1 MPRSRMIDNFSLL
14 AHAHK
19 VGFYH
24 QPGTRKS
31 GYAKCDENSLRVLNN
46 TRRMKSA
53 GKITGMITSM
63 ITIMITITTGKIY

>member
-46 TRRMKSA
+46 T
-53 GKITGMITSM
+53 ITS
-63 ITIMITITTGKIY
+63 TSIMGILMLRDVRKGHAPDGEVQNN